1 MTGPRLDLG
10 HSAWT
15 SPLPATLAERA
26 VEVAT
31 EVGRRV
37 TDPDRLNGLGHDLW
51 PWIATG
57 DAGIALLAGQL
68 GWDGVAHEFLA
79 SAVRKVERY
88 ETPFVGLFEGLS
100 GIAYAASA
108 LSRDGTRYQRLLGTL
123 SARVAAGDA
132 ERAGSLVAEPAGP
145 SIWTFDVISGV
156 TGTGAF
162 FLSRLDDP
170 LARETLESILT
181 GLVALCGERDGLPHW
196 YTPPFASHGD
206 PGITE
211 RLPNGNLNCG
221 LSHGIPGPIALLA
234 LASAAGVTVTGQ
246 REALAF
252 AANWLADHRIH
263 DEWGVN
269 WPMAVPLRLPV
280 PDPPPPSRRSAW
292 CYGSPGVVRALWL
305 AGTELGDEQLCSLA
319 IEAMAAAYERPF
331 QLAGREL
338 PGLCHGIG
346 GLLQI
351 TLRFAHDTGEP
362 RFAAAATRL
371 TERLLNTYDAASP
384 FGYGGL
390 SEHDASPADKPELLD
405 GAAGVALALLA
416 AGSDVPP
423 AWDRLFLLS

>member
-15 SPLPATLAERA
+15 SPLPFFLAERA
-26 VEVAT
+26 VEVAV

-37 TDPDRLNGLGHDLW
+37 TDPDRLGELDHDLW

-57 DAGIALLAGQL
+57 DAGIALLCGQL
-68 GWDGVAHEFLA
+68 GWDRVAHEFLT

-88 ETPFVGLFEGLS
+88 ETPFVGLFEGLG
-100 GIAYAASA
+100 GIAFAANA
-108 LSRDGTRYQRLLGTL
+108 LSLGGTRYQRLLAAL
-123 SARVAAGDA
+123 SARIAKGDT
-132 ERAGSLVAEPAGP
+132 ERVNALVDAPAGP

-156 TGTGAF
+156 TGTGAY

-170 LARETLESILT
+170 QARETLESILT
-181 GLVALCGERDGLPHW
+181 GLVALCAEQDGLPHW

-211 RLPNGNLNCG
+211 RLPMGNLNCG
-221 LSHGIPGPIALLA
+221 LSHGIAGPIALLA
-234 LASAAGVTVTGQ
+234 LASRAGVTVPGQ
-246 REALAF
+246 REGLAF
-252 AANWLADHRIH
+252 AAEWLAAHRVQ
-263 DEWGVN
+263 DDWGVN
-269 WPMAVPLRLPV
+269 WPMAVPLRLLV
-280 PDPPPPSRRSAW
+280 PDPPPPARRSAW
-292 CYGSPGVVRALWL
+292 CYGSPGVARSLWL
-305 AGTELGDEQLCSLA
+305 AGTELGSERLQSLA
-319 IEAMAAAYERPF
+319 LEAMAVAYERPF
-331 QLAGREL
+331 QLVGREL

-351 TLRFAHDTGEP
+351 TLRFAHDTGDP
-362 RFAAAATRL
+362 LFATQATRL
-371 TERLLNTYDAASP
+371 TERLLDTYDAASP